1 MHGTQAE
8 APRSPI
14 GRSLIGD
21 VMTPMPATVDTG
33 ASILAAARL
42 MLGHEIGGLPVLRHG
57 LVAGIITRTDLV
69 ARLVPRERVWWW
81 RAFADQERLTRE
93 CQRAGQITVGQIM
106 SQPPVTAYPD
116 DTIETAAGLL
126 HRYGIGR
133 LPVMDHDR
141 LVGIVTNSD
150 LLRALVQ
157 GCPGLASA
165 NGRVQ

>member
-1 MHGTQAE
+1 
-8 APRSPI
+8 
-14 GRSLIGD
+14 
-21 VMTPMPATVDTG
+21 MPVTVDAG

-81 RAFADQERLTRE
+81 RVFADQERWARE
-93 CQRAGQITVGQIM
+93 CQRAGEITVGQIM
-106 SQPPVTAYPD
+106 SQPAVIAYPD

-126 HRYGIGR
+126 HRHGIGR
-133 LPVMDHDR
+133 LPVVDHDR

-157 GCPGLASA
+157 GCPGLPSG